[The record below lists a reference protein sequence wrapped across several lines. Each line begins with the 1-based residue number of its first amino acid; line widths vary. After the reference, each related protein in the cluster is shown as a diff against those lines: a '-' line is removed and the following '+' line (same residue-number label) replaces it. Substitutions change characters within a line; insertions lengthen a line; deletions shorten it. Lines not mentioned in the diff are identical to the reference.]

1 MEALHDIWTM
11 HPHGEC
17 LHLWGLKWIHALLVA
32 IGFCSMGP
40 AVGGFGSD
48 RQRLLTDDNSDWMS
62 RAVMLSIAWNSP
74 LQILATGVEMRAT
87 GQMREDL
94 SVISYYK
101 CCLLQASS
109 ALLEPPVCRKEGARP
124 WNQKRHFE
132 RSLQTARLHQKPI
145 PYPSGGQ
152 SQAMVAS
159 CTEAPPTHDTSMEAF
174 QKYF

>member
-1 MEALHDIWTM
+1 
-11 HPHGEC
+11 
-17 LHLWGLKWIHALLVA
+17 
-32 IGFCSMGP
+32 MGT

-48 RQRLLTDDNSDWMS
+48 RQKLLTDANGDWMS
-62 RAVMLSIAWNSP
+62 RAVMLSTAWNSP
-74 LQILATGVEMRAT
+74 LQISGIGVEMRAT

-109 ALLEPPVCRKEGARP
+109 VLPEPPVCRKEGARP

-152 SQAMVAS
+152 SQATVAS
-159 CTEAPPTHDTSMEAF
+159 CTEALPTHNPTHQWGLFKNTFKWMKVEITSLI
-174 QKYF
+174 